1 MNRVGLRGFS
11 CLLAALGLA
20 SCIDMTPL
28 QDGPG
33 DAGADSGFAID
44 AAVEF
49 TCRVCVFGV
58 NSPCRSEWS
67 ACEANEK
74 CRLVTECA
82 TARGC
87 LPLMDLGEQTVC
99 ALPCLDEVG
108 LKSNTDPAI
117 LLGLTLNVCKI
128 SNCKQECGAG
138 GGG

>member
-1 MNRVGLRGFS
+1 MA
-11 CLLAALGLA
+11 LLTALGVA
-20 SCIDMTPL
+20 SCVDMTPL
-28 QDGPG
+28 QNDLGDGG
-33 DAGADSGFAID
+33 TDGFAID

-67 ACEANEK
+67 ACEADEQ

-82 TARGC
+82 LARGC

-99 ALPCLDEVG
+99 ALPCLEEVG

-128 SNCKQECGAG
+128 SNCKQECGKG
-138 GGG
+138 D